1 MVPNKLTIENFKS
14 YGTLLNPLDLNGVH
28 IVCLSGQ
35 NGHGKS
41 SLLDAICWAI
51 WGDEVHRPQDE
62 LVKHGENDMRVEL
75 EFYSDGYFQKT
86 EGRNL
91 YKVIRRFSRR
101 KGSRSGATSLEL
113 YVAQTREVNTE
124 LDFQVLTGN
133 TIRDTQ
139 FSIFKL
145 VGMDYR
151 TFINSAFLLQGR
163 SDEFT
168 NSTPALRQRTLGEI
182 LQLDYFDKLQ
192 ELAREKIRELR
203 STKTTLEL
211 QINTL
216 EEQVSRFTQEEIE
229 LNVLSFDL
237 VQIEKNILE
246 IQPLLENRKQDFLL
260 IEEIETKTSKLLM
273 DKKTIVDDLNIFNKQ
288 LISMQKTF
296 SDYLNI
302 LEKREVINENFLEID
317 RIRNKLQQNNNL
329 VGPYSSL
336 TERKKTLE
344 NGLVRFNEIQLELVK
359 LQENL
364 ISTKK
369 LLDELQ
375 NKKEELNSLQLQIQ
389 EKNTHN
395 DNLKNQMDDL
405 KEKILLIEDSD
416 QNCPLCGT
424 ELLND
429 RRTHVKE
436 EFEKNGRALADAF
449 RNNKQI
455 VLDFEIKKES
465 ILDYIDQNDI
475 NINNEF
481 IRINGQIAAYSQEK
495 SSLENSKVQLEEIE
509 QNINELGFD
518 PIENK
523 ILEEKLIK
531 LNLYEDLYKQLSLAE
546 KEIPEVQKNITDI
559 EKLIVSRNINLE
571 TIDHEIN
578 DFDAKKKSGPE
589 IKSDVQKLQN
599 EFDNLLNQ
607 KIEKNARKLSIER
620 QFEVYSTQKKEL
632 NKYENQLIEINNEYT
647 LYDELS
653 TYLGRTGVQALLI
666 EASIPEI
673 EKDANDLLEKM
684 TNGEMFINLETQRQ
698 TQKGDTAE
706 TLDINV
712 SDSRGMRSYETFSG
726 GESFRINLALR
737 IALSKLLARRA
748 GCPLPTIFIDEG
760 FGTQDNVGRERII
773 EVINQ
778 ISSDFERVVVITH
791 IEEIKEAFPVRIEV
805 IKTESGS
812 TFELN

>member
-62 LVKHGENDMRVEL
+62 VVKQGENDMRVEL

-113 YVAQTREVNTE
+113 YVAQTREANTE

-288 LISMQKTF
+288 LISLQKTF
-296 SDYLNI
+296 SDYLII

-436 EFEKNGRALADAF
+436 EFEKNGRALADVF

>member
-1 MVPNKLTIENFKS
+1 MVPNKLIIENFKS
-14 YGTLLNPLDLNGVH
+14 YGTLSNPLDLNGVH

-62 LVKHGENDMRVEL
+62 LVKHGKNDMRVEL

-113 YVAQTREVNTE
+113 YVAETMEVNTE

-139 FSIFKL
+139 SSILKL

-182 LQLDYFDKLQ
+182 LQLDYFDRLQ

-203 STKTTLEL
+203 SRKATLEL
-211 QINTL
+211 HIKTL
-216 EEQVSRFTQEEIE
+216 EEQVSRFNEEEIE
-229 LNVLSFDL
+229 LNVLSSDL

-246 IQPLLENRKQDFLL
+246 IQPVLENRKQDFLL

-288 LISMQKTF
+288 LITLQKTF

-302 LEKREVINENFLEID
+302 LDKREVINENFLEID

-344 NGLVRFNEIQLELVK
+344 NGLVRFNEIQRELVK

-375 NKKEELNSLQLQIQ
+375 NKKEELNLLQLQIQ

-429 RRTHVKE
+429 RRTHVKD

-449 RNNKQI
+449 RSNKQT

-465 ILDYIDQNDI
+465 TLDYINQNDI

-481 IRINGQIAAYSQEK
+481 IRINGQITAYSQEK
-495 SSLENSKVQLEEIE
+495 SSLENSKAQLEEIE
-509 QNINELGFD
+509 KDINELGFD

-523 ILEEKLIK
+523 VLEEKLIK
-531 LNLYEDLYKQLSLAE
+531 LNLYEDLYKQLSIAE
-546 KEIPEVQKNITDI
+546 KEIPEVEKNIADI
-559 EKLIVSRNINLE
+559 DKLIFSRNINLE
-571 TIDHEIN
+571 KIDHEIN
-578 DFDAKKKSGPE
+578 DFDAKKKSAPE
-589 IKSDVQKLQN
+589 IKSEVQKLQN

-632 NKYENQLIEINNEYT
+632 KKYENQLIEINSEYSR
-647 LYDELS
+647 YDELS

>member
-113 YVAQTREVNTE
+113 YVSQTRKVNTE

-139 FSIFKL
+139 SSIFKL

-229 LNVLSFDL
+229 LNVLSSDL
-237 VQIEKNILE
+237 VQIEKNTLE

-260 IEEIETKTSKLLM
+260 IEEIETKISKLLI

-288 LISMQKTF
+288 LIALQKTF

-302 LEKREVINENFLEID
+302 LEKREVINENFFEID

-344 NGLVRFNEIQLELVK
+344 NGLVRFNEIQRELVK

-364 ISTKK
+364 ISIKK

-375 NKKEELNSLQLQIQ
+375 NTKEELNLLQLQIQ

-436 EFEKNGRALADAF
+436 EFEKNGRALADSF
-449 RNNKQI
+449 RNNKQT

-465 ILDYIDQNDI
+465 ILDYINQNDI

-509 QNINELGFD
+509 KNINELGFD

-531 LNLYEDLYKQLSLAE
+531 LYLYEDLYKQLSVAG
-546 KEIPEVQKNITDI
+546 KEIPEVEKNIADI
-559 EKLIVSRNINLE
+559 EKLIFLRNINIE
-571 TIDHEIN
+571 KIDHEIN

-620 QFEVYSTQKKEL
+620 QFEVYSAQKKEL

-706 TLDINV
+706 TLEINV
-712 SDSRGMRSYETFSG
+712 SDLRGMRSYETFSG

-805 IKTESGS
+805 IKTELGS

>member
-1 MVPNKLTIENFKS
+1 MVPNKLIIENFKS
-14 YGTLLNPLDLNGVH
+14 YGTLSNSLDLNGVH

-113 YVAQTREVNTE
+113 YVAETMEVNTE

-139 FSIFKL
+139 SSILKL

-182 LQLDYFDKLQ
+182 LQLDYFDRLQ

-203 STKTTLEL
+203 SRKATLEL
-211 QINTL
+211 HIKTL
-216 EEQVSRFTQEEIE
+216 EEQVSRFNEEEIE
-229 LNVLSFDL
+229 LNVLSSDL

-246 IQPLLENRKQDFLL
+246 IQPVLENRKQDFLL

-288 LISMQKTF
+288 LITLQKTF

-302 LEKREVINENFLEID
+302 LDKREVINENFLEID

-344 NGLVRFNEIQLELVK
+344 NGLVRFNEIQRELVK

-375 NKKEELNSLQLQIQ
+375 NKKEELNLLQLQIQ

-429 RRTHVKE
+429 RRTHVKD

-449 RNNKQI
+449 RSNKQT

-465 ILDYIDQNDI
+465 TLDYINQNDI

-481 IRINGQIAAYSQEK
+481 IRINGQITAYSQEK
-495 SSLENSKVQLEEIE
+495 SSLENSKAQLEEIE
-509 QNINELGFD
+509 KDINELGFD

-523 ILEEKLIK
+523 VLEEKLIK
-531 LNLYEDLYKQLSLAE
+531 LNLYEDLYKQLSIAE
-546 KEIPEVQKNITDI
+546 KEIPEVEKNIADI
-559 EKLIVSRNINLE
+559 DKLIFSRNINLE
-571 TIDHEIN
+571 KIDHEIN
-578 DFDAKKKSGPE
+578 DFDAKKKSAPE
-589 IKSDVQKLQN
+589 IKSEVQKLQN

-632 NKYENQLIEINNEYT
+632 KKYENQLIEINSEYSR
-647 LYDELS
+647 YDELS

-706 TLDINV
+706 TLEINV

>member
-1 MVPNKLTIENFKS
+1 
-14 YGTLLNPLDLNGVH
+14 
-28 IVCLSGQ
+28 
-35 NGHGKS
+35 
-41 SLLDAICWAI
+41 
-51 WGDEVHRPQDE
+51 
-62 LVKHGENDMRVEL
+62 
-75 EFYSDGYFQKT
+75 
-86 EGRNL
+86 
-91 YKVIRRFSRR
+91 
-101 KGSRSGATSLEL
+101 
-113 YVAQTREVNTE
+113 
-124 LDFQVLTGN
+124 
-133 TIRDTQ
+133 
-139 FSIFKL
+139 
-145 VGMDYR
+145 
-151 TFINSAFLLQGR
+151 
-163 SDEFT
+163 
-168 NSTPALRQRTLGEI
+168 
-182 LQLDYFDKLQ
+182 
-192 ELAREKIRELR
+192 
-203 STKTTLEL
+203 
-211 QINTL
+211 
-216 EEQVSRFTQEEIE
+216 
-229 LNVLSFDL
+229 
-237 VQIEKNILE
+237 
-246 IQPLLENRKQDFLL
+246 
-260 IEEIETKTSKLLM
+260 
-273 DKKTIVDDLNIFNKQ
+273 
-288 LISMQKTF
+288 
-296 SDYLNI
+296 
-302 LEKREVINENFLEID
+302 
-317 RIRNKLQQNNNL
+317 
-329 VGPYSSL
+329 
-336 TERKKTLE
+336 
-344 NGLVRFNEIQLELVK
+344 
-359 LQENL
+359 
-364 ISTKK
+364 
-369 LLDELQ
+369 
-375 NKKEELNSLQLQIQ
+375 
-389 EKNTHN
+389 
-395 DNLKNQMDDL
+395 MDDL

-436 EFEKNGRALADAF
+436 EFEKNGRALADSF
-449 RNNKQI
+449 RNNKQT

-465 ILDYIDQNDI
+465 ILDYINQNDI

-509 QNINELGFD
+509 KNINELGFD

-531 LNLYEDLYKQLSLAE
+531 LYLYEDLYKQLSVAG
-546 KEIPEVQKNITDI
+546 KEIPEVEKNIADI
-559 EKLIVSRNINLE
+559 EKLIFLRNINIE
-571 TIDHEIN
+571 KIDHEIN

-620 QFEVYSTQKKEL
+620 QFEVYSAQKKEL

-706 TLDINV
+706 TLEINV
-712 SDSRGMRSYETFSG
+712 SDLRGMRSYETFSG

-805 IKTESGS
+805 IKTELGS

>member
-113 YVAQTREVNTE
+113 YVAQTREANTE

-288 LISMQKTF
+288 LISLQKTF
-296 SDYLNI
+296 SDYLII

-436 EFEKNGRALADAF
+436 EFEKNGRALADVF

>member
-465 ILDYIDQNDI
+465 ILDYIHQNDI
-475 NINNEF
+475 NMNNEF
-481 IRINGQIAAYSQEK
+481 IRINGQIAAYSQEE

>member
-475 NINNEF
+475 NMNNEF

>member
-1 MVPNKLTIENFKS
+1 MVPNKLIIENFKS
-14 YGTLLNPLDLNGVH
+14 YGTLSNSLDLNGVH

-41 SLLDAICWAI
+41 SLLDAICLAI

-113 YVAQTREVNTE
+113 YVAETMEVNTE

-139 FSIFKL
+139 SSILKL

-182 LQLDYFDKLQ
+182 LQLDYFDRLQ

-203 STKTTLEL
+203 SRKATLEL
-211 QINTL
+211 HIKTL
-216 EEQVSRFTQEEIE
+216 EEQVSRFNEEEIE
-229 LNVLSFDL
+229 LNVLSSDL

-246 IQPLLENRKQDFLL
+246 IQPVLENRKQDFLL

-288 LISMQKTF
+288 LITLQKTF

-302 LEKREVINENFLEID
+302 LDKREVINENFLEID

-344 NGLVRFNEIQLELVK
+344 NGLVRFNEIQRELVK

-375 NKKEELNSLQLQIQ
+375 NKKEELNLLQLQIQ

-429 RRTHVKE
+429 RRTHVKD

-449 RNNKQI
+449 RSNKQT

-465 ILDYIDQNDI
+465 TLDYINQNDI

-481 IRINGQIAAYSQEK
+481 IRINGQITAYSQEK
-495 SSLENSKVQLEEIE
+495 SSLENSKAQLEEIE
-509 QNINELGFD
+509 KDINELGFD

-523 ILEEKLIK
+523 VLEEKLIK
-531 LNLYEDLYKQLSLAE
+531 LNLYEDLYKQLSIAE
-546 KEIPEVQKNITDI
+546 KEIPEVEKNIADI
-559 EKLIVSRNINLE
+559 DKLIFSRNINLE
-571 TIDHEIN
+571 KIDHEIN
-578 DFDAKKKSGPE
+578 DFDAKKKSAPE
-589 IKSDVQKLQN
+589 IKSEVQKLQN

-632 NKYENQLIEINNEYT
+632 KKYENQLIEINSEYSR
-647 LYDELS
+647 YDELS

-706 TLDINV
+706 TLEINV

>member
-237 VQIEKNILE
+237 VQIEKNLLE

-288 LISMQKTF
+288 LIAMQKTF

-455 VLDFEIKKES
+455 VTDFEIKKES

-475 NINNEF
+475 NMNNEF

-620 QFEVYSTQKKEL
+620 QFEFYSTQKKEL

>member
-14 YGTLLNPLDLNGVH
+14 SGTLLNPSDLNGVH

-113 YVAQTREVNTE
+113 YVSQTRKVNTE

-139 FSIFKL
+139 SSIFKL

-229 LNVLSFDL
+229 LNVLSSDL
-237 VQIEKNILE
+237 VQIEKNTLE

-260 IEEIETKTSKLLM
+260 IEEIETKISKLLI

-288 LISMQKTF
+288 LIALQKTF

-302 LEKREVINENFLEID
+302 LEKREVINENFFEID

-344 NGLVRFNEIQLELVK
+344 NGLVRFNEIQRELVK

-364 ISTKK
+364 I
-369 LLDELQ
+369 
-375 NKKEELNSLQLQIQ
+375 
-389 EKNTHN
+389 
-395 DNLKNQMDDL
+395 
-405 KEKILLIEDSD
+405 
-416 QNCPLCGT
+416 
-424 ELLND
+424 
-429 RRTHVKE
+429 
-436 EFEKNGRALADAF
+436 
-449 RNNKQI
+449 
-455 VLDFEIKKES
+455 
-465 ILDYIDQNDI
+465 
-475 NINNEF
+475 
-481 IRINGQIAAYSQEK
+481 
-495 SSLENSKVQLEEIE
+495 
-509 QNINELGFD
+509 
-518 PIENK
+518 
-523 ILEEKLIK
+523 
-531 LNLYEDLYKQLSLAE
+531 
-546 KEIPEVQKNITDI
+546 
-559 EKLIVSRNINLE
+559 
-571 TIDHEIN
+571 
-578 DFDAKKKSGPE
+578 
-589 IKSDVQKLQN
+589 
-599 EFDNLLNQ
+599 
-607 KIEKNARKLSIER
+607 
-620 QFEVYSTQKKEL
+620 
-632 NKYENQLIEINNEYT
+632 
-647 LYDELS
+647 
-653 TYLGRTGVQALLI
+653 
-666 EASIPEI
+666 
-673 EKDANDLLEKM
+673 
-684 TNGEMFINLETQRQ
+684 
-698 TQKGDTAE
+698 
-706 TLDINV
+706 
-712 SDSRGMRSYETFSG
+712 
-726 GESFRINLALR
+726 
-737 IALSKLLARRA
+737 
-748 GCPLPTIFIDEG
+748 
-760 FGTQDNVGRERII
+760 
-773 EVINQ
+773 
-778 ISSDFERVVVITH
+778 
-791 IEEIKEAFPVRIEV
+791 
-805 IKTESGS
+805 
-812 TFELN
+812 

>member
-288 LISMQKTF
+288 LIAMQKTF

-475 NINNEF
+475 NMNNEF
-481 IRINGQIAAYSQEK
+481 IRINGQIAAYSQEE

-509 QNINELGFD
+509 QNLNELGFD

>member
-113 YVAQTREVNTE
+113 YVAQTREANTE

>member
-1 MVPNKLTIENFKS
+1 MVPNKLIIENFKS
-14 YGTLLNPLDLNGVH
+14 YGTLSNPLDLNGVH

-113 YVAQTREVNTE
+113 YVAETMEVNTE

-139 FSIFKL
+139 SSILKL

-182 LQLDYFDKLQ
+182 LQLDYFDRLQ

-203 STKTTLEL
+203 SRKATLEL
-211 QINTL
+211 HIKTL
-216 EEQVSRFTQEEIE
+216 EEQVSRFNEEEIE
-229 LNVLSFDL
+229 LNVLSSDL

-246 IQPLLENRKQDFLL
+246 IQPVLENRKQDFLL

-288 LISMQKTF
+288 LITLQKTF

-302 LEKREVINENFLEID
+302 LDKREVINENFLEID

-344 NGLVRFNEIQLELVK
+344 NGLVRFNEIQRELVK

-375 NKKEELNSLQLQIQ
+375 NKKEELNLLQLQIQ

-429 RRTHVKE
+429 RRTHVKD

-449 RNNKQI
+449 RSNKQT

-465 ILDYIDQNDI
+465 TLDYINQNDI

-481 IRINGQIAAYSQEK
+481 IRINGQITAYSQEK
-495 SSLENSKVQLEEIE
+495 SSLENSKAQLEEIE
-509 QNINELGFD
+509 KDINELGFD

-523 ILEEKLIK
+523 VLEEKLIK
-531 LNLYEDLYKQLSLAE
+531 LNLYEDLYKQLSIAE
-546 KEIPEVQKNITDI
+546 KEIPEVEKNIADI
-559 EKLIVSRNINLE
+559 DKLIFSRNINLE
-571 TIDHEIN
+571 KIDHEIN
-578 DFDAKKKSGPE
+578 DFDAKKKSAPE
-589 IKSDVQKLQN
+589 IKSEVQKLQN

-632 NKYENQLIEINNEYT
+632 KKYENQLIEINSEYSR
-647 LYDELS
+647 YDELS

-706 TLDINV
+706 TLEINV

>member
-35 NGHGKS
+35 NGHAKS

-113 YVAQTREVNTE
+113 YVSQTRKVNTE

-139 FSIFKL
+139 SSIFKL

-229 LNVLSFDL
+229 LNVLSSDL
-237 VQIEKNILE
+237 VQIEKNTLE

-260 IEEIETKTSKLLM
+260 IEEIETKISKLLI

-288 LISMQKTF
+288 LIALQKTF

-302 LEKREVINENFLEID
+302 LEKREVINENFFEID

-344 NGLVRFNEIQLELVK
+344 NGLVRFNEIQRELVK

-364 ISTKK
+364 ISIKK

-375 NKKEELNSLQLQIQ
+375 NTKEELNLLQLQIQ

-436 EFEKNGRALADAF
+436 EFAKNGRALADSF
-449 RNNKQI
+449 RNNKQT

-465 ILDYIDQNDI
+465 ILDYINQNDI

-481 IRINGQIAAYSQEK
+481 IRINGQIAAYSQDK

-509 QNINELGFD
+509 ENINELGFD

-531 LNLYEDLYKQLSLAE
+531 LYLYEDLYKQLSVAG
-546 KEIPEVQKNITDI
+546 KEIPEVEKNIADI
-559 EKLIVSRNINLE
+559 EKLIFLRNINIE
-571 TIDHEIN
+571 KIDHEIN

-620 QFEVYSTQKKEL
+620 QFEVYSAQKKEL

-706 TLDINV
+706 TLEINV
-712 SDSRGMRSYETFSG
+712 SDLRGMRSYETFSG

-805 IKTESGS
+805 IKTELGS

>member
-1 MVPNKLTIENFKS
+1 MVPNKLIIENFKS
-14 YGTLLNPLDLNGVH
+14 YGTLSNPLDLNGVH

-101 KGSRSGATSLEL
+101 KGSRSGATSLEF
-113 YVAQTREVNTE
+113 YVAETMEVNTE

-139 FSIFKL
+139 SSILKL

-182 LQLDYFDKLQ
+182 LQLDYFDRLQ

-203 STKTTLEL
+203 SRKATLEL
-211 QINTL
+211 HIKTL
-216 EEQVSRFTQEEIE
+216 EEQVSRFNEEEIE
-229 LNVLSFDL
+229 LNVLSSDL

-246 IQPLLENRKQDFLL
+246 IQPVLENRKQDFLL

-288 LISMQKTF
+288 LITLQKTF

-302 LEKREVINENFLEID
+302 LDKREVINENFLEID

-344 NGLVRFNEIQLELVK
+344 NGLVRFNEIQRELVK

-375 NKKEELNSLQLQIQ
+375 NKKEELNLLQLQIQ

-429 RRTHVKE
+429 RRTHVKD

-449 RNNKQI
+449 RSNKQT

-465 ILDYIDQNDI
+465 TLDYINQNDI

-481 IRINGQIAAYSQEK
+481 IRINGQITAYSQEK
-495 SSLENSKVQLEEIE
+495 SSLENSKAQLEEIE
-509 QNINELGFD
+509 KDINELGFD

-523 ILEEKLIK
+523 VLEEKLIK
-531 LNLYEDLYKQLSLAE
+531 LYLYEDLYKQLSIAE
-546 KEIPEVQKNITDI
+546 KEKPEVEKNIADI
-559 EKLIVSRNINLE
+559 DKLIFSRNINLE
-571 TIDHEIN
+571 KIDHEIN
-578 DFDAKKKSGPE
+578 DFDAKKKSRPE
-589 IKSDVQKLQN
+589 IKSEVQKLQN

-632 NKYENQLIEINNEYT
+632 KKYENQLIEINSEYSR
-647 LYDELS
+647 YDELS

-706 TLDINV
+706 TLEINV